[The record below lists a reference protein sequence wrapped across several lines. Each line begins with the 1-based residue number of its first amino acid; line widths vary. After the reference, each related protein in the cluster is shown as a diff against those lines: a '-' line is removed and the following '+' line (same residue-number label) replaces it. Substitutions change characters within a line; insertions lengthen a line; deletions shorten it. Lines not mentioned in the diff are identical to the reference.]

1 MSKKIKRKDLIKML
15 EAKLVEAELDL
26 QYQDHQ
32 HSRAYHTGLIDG
44 IGEALVMLKPTSRRL
59 PITISW
65 FDEDRE
71 PTQTI
76 ALERQREYLFE
87 TMEAS

>member
-65 FDEDRE
+65 FEEHE

-76 ALERQREYLFE
+76 SLERQREYIFE
-87 TMEAS
+87 TMEAV

>member
-1 MSKKIKRKDLIKML
+1 MSKKIKRKQLIKML
-15 EAKLVEAELDL
+15 EAKLAEAELDI
-26 QYQDHQ
+26 QYEEHQ

-44 IGEALVMLKPTSRRL
+44 LGEALMLLRPESRRL
-59 PITISW
+59 PITIAW
-65 FDEDRE
+65 YEEHE

-87 TMEAS
+87 SMEAS

>member
-1 MSKKIKRKDLIKML
+1 MTKKVKRKELIKML

-44 IGEALVMLKPTSRRL
+44 LGEALVLLKPTSRRL
-59 PITISW
+59 PITIAW
-65 FDEDRE
+65 YTEDE

-76 ALERQREYLFE
+76 ALERQREYIFE
-87 TMEAS
+87 TMEAV